1 MVAELAGGAVAVL
14 TVAGAWYDL
23 RKRTN
28 GQGPIGQELK
38 AMKEE
43 QDRQSIHLRDIIRW
57 QVDHLTDHLDR
68 TP

>member
-1 MVAELAGGAVAVL
+1 MVGEIAAAAVGAI

-38 AMKEE
+38 AMRAE
-43 QDRQSIHLRDIIRW
+43 QDRQGLILSDLIRW
-57 QVDHLTDHLDR
+57 QVDHLNDHLHR
-68 TP
+68 N